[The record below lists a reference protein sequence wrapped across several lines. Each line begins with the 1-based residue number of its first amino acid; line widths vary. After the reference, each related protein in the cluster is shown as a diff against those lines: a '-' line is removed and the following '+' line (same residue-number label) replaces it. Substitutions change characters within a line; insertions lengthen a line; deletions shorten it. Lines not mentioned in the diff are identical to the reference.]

1 MSDVVLREVTK
12 QFTIQ
17 VDGRSEVVAALA
29 GVSFSVKSGE
39 VVALTGLS
47 GCGKTTA
54 LRIIMGLE
62 RATSGEVLVGG
73 RRVTGCGYDRG
84 MVFQHAE
91 LLPWQSALG
100 NVQFGL
106 EMKGVRGDELAAR
119 AASYLELV
127 GLKDSMN
134 RRPHQLSGGM
144 KQRVGIARALAIDP
158 VVLLMDEPFS
168 ALDAQTRESLQV
180 EVLAI
185 HQKTGKS
192 IIFVT
197 HDLDEAVLLADR
209 VVLMSRGRVQEI
221 IDVPL
226 PRPRADIVSIRAS
239 EAFARTRFRLW
250 KSLHDAGAAVAAC

>member
-54 LRIIMGLE
+54 LRVIMGLE

-158 VVLLMDEPFS
+158 EVLLMDEPFS

-226 PRPRADIVSIRAS
+226 PRPRTDIVSIRAS
-239 EAFARTRFRLW
+239 DAFARTRFRLW